1 VASPGTRERILDT
14 TAELFRLY
22 GYTGTGLKQIV
33 AAANAP
39 FGSVY
44 HHFPGGKE
52 QLGGEVIQRAG
63 RMYEELV
70 TAVLDAAPDVETGL
84 RDAFGGAAAVLVETD
99 YADACPIETVA
110 LEVASTNET
119 LRQATAQVFAS
130 WQRAAVVRFQAAG
143 VPLDGAEDLALSVIA
158 LLEGA
163 FVLARAAKDVR
174 PMRAAGEAAVAL
186 YRARI
191 TGITSDATSSRASE
205 SS

>member
-1 VASPGTRERILDT
+1 VTPTRERILDT
-14 TAELFRLY
+14 TAELFRRY
-22 GYTGTGLKQIV
+22 GYAGTGLKQIV

-52 QLGGEVIQRAG
+52 QLGVEVVQRSG

-70 TAVLDAAPDVETGL
+70 TGVLDAAPNVETGL
-84 RDAFGGAAAVLVETD
+84 RDAFLGAAAVLVETD

-119 LRQATAQVFAS
+119 LRLATAGVFAS
-130 WQRAAVVRFQAAG
+130 WTRAAVGRFQAAG
-143 VPLDGAEDLALSVIA
+143 VPPDRAEDLALAVIA

-174 PMRAAGEAAVAL
+174 PMAAAGEAAVAL
-186 YRARI
+186 YRARMA
-191 TGITSDATSSRASE
+191 GITSDASSSRASA